1 MASASRE
8 TIYQALFNLVDN
20 YTPNPF
26 IRRSRATQHY
36 TSVDIGDMPAF
47 FQLETQETGEQL
59 SGTPEKRFL
68 QVLWVVYTNRGAD
81 LWQPSSTLFNPLL
94 DVFDSVLRP
103 APGFD
108 KQTLG
113 GLVTYARHSGRTDI
127 TEGPLGPQAIL
138 TYPVD
143 ILVPVDYQ

>member
-8 TIYQALFNLVDN
+8 TIYQALFNLVDG

-26 IRRSRATQHY
+26 TRRSRATQHW
-36 TSVDIGDMPAF
+36 TSVDPSDMPAF

-68 QVLWVVYTNRGAD
+68 QVLWVVYTNRGSD
-81 LWQPSSTLFNPLL
+81 VWQPSSTLFNPLL
-94 DVFDSVLRP
+94 DVFDAVLRP

-108 KQTLG
+108 KLNLG
-113 GLVTYARHSGRTDI
+113 GIVTYARHTGKTDI
-127 TEGPLGPQAIL
+127 TEGPLGSQSIL
-138 TYPVD
+138 TYPVE